1 MPEWVDGRARKLV
14 LSFFKQGAGEIAD
27 FVSCFSFLKILNMF
41 LLGTIQDLFSE
52 VYDFNH
58 LTVMFRI
65 VYKPFLKVSWYPA
78 HVN

>member
-1 MPEWVDGRARKLV
+1 
-14 LSFFKQGAGEIAD
+14 
-27 FVSCFSFLKILNMF
+27 MF